1 MAVVYAV
8 VNQKGGV
15 GKTTTAVNI
24 SAYLALSGARVL
36 VVDTDPQG
44 NATSGLGIR
53 RSNIDLS
60 VYDVLVNGRSVR
72 DCVMSCAV
80 ENLDVLPATLELAA
94 AEVEL
99 MPRISRETV
108 LRNALTNEAS
118 NYDYVITDAP
128 PSLGLLTLNALCAA
142 DALILPIQTEYF
154 ALEGISHLVRTIEMV
169 RQHIN
174 PQLEVAMVI
183 LTMAD
188 TRTKLAQQVAEE
200 VLRHFNDRVSSTQ
213 VPRNIRL
220 SEAPSHGLPIALYD
234 PKSRGALAY
243 KKLAQELLIDGE
255 TRSRKR
261 TGGSSVGIS
270 TSSGQ
275 PY

>member
-1 MAVVYAV
+1 MATVYAV

-15 GKTTTAVNI
+15 GKTTTAVNL
-24 SAYLALSGARVL
+24 SAYLALFGARVL
-36 VVDTDPQG
+36 MVDTDPQG

-53 RSNIDLS
+53 RSTIERS
-60 VYDVLVNGRSVR
+60 IYDVLVNGCSVH
-72 DCVMSCAV
+72 DCVHSCAV
-80 ENLDVLPATLELAA
+80 QNLAVLPATLELAA

-108 LRNALTNEAS
+108 LRNAIMSDITD
-118 NYDYVITDAP
+118 YDFVIIDAP

-142 DALILPIQTEYF
+142 NALILPIQTEYF

-169 RQHIN
+169 KQHIN
-174 PQLEVAMVI
+174 RELDVAMVI

-188 TRTKLAQQVAEE
+188 TRTKLAQQVSEE
-200 VLRHFNDRVSSTQ
+200 VHRHFTERVSTTQ

-243 KKLAQELLIDGE
+243 KKLAQELLLDGK
-255 TRSRKR
+255 TRSGPR
-261 TGGSSVGIS
+261 S
-270 TSSGQ
+270 
-275 PY
+275 

>member
-24 SAYLALSGARVL
+24 SAYLALSGASVL

-44 NATSGLGIR
+44 NCTSGLGVR
-53 RSNIDLS
+53 RTNIERS
-60 VYDVLVNGRSVR
+60 IYDVLVNGSSIENCVQSTSVK
-72 DCVMSCAV
+72 
-80 ENLDVLPATLELAA
+80 NLDVLPATLELAA

-108 LRNALTNEAS
+108 LRNAIEHVQL
-118 NYDYVITDAP
+118 NYEFIVIDAP

-142 DALILPIQTEYF
+142 NALILPIQTEYY

-174 PQLEVAMVI
+174 RTLEVAMVI

-200 VLRHFNDRVSSTQ
+200 VHRHFEDCVSSTQ

-234 PKSRGALAY
+234 PRSRGAIAY

-255 TRSRKR
+255 KR
-261 TGGSSVGIS
+261 AGKRAGGSSIGNR

-275 PY
+275 RH